1 MTDTKPQAVIEGVR
15 KVFADTYALYLKT
28 QNYHWNVTGP
38 HFPSLHALFESQYQ
52 ELTEPLDQLAERLR
66 ILGVTAPGTTEE
78 IRSLASIK
86 SGSADQPAEQ
96 MLTDLLAGH
105 TALLRNIKIVIR
117 TAEQAGDD
125 GTVGLLSDR
134 VASHEKTVWML
145 RSTLSQ

>member
-38 HFPSLHALFESQYQ
+38 HFPSLHALFETQYQ

-78 IRSLASIK
+78 IRSLASIN
-86 SGSADQPAEQ
+86 SGSAAQPAEQ
-96 MLTDLLAGH
+96 MLADLIAGH
-105 TALLRNIKIVIR
+105 TALLWSIKIVIR
-117 TAEQAGDD
+117 AAEQAGDD
-125 GTVGLLSDR
+125 GTVGLLSER
-134 VASHEKTVWML
+134 VASHEKAAWML

>member
-1 MTDTKPQAVIEGVR
+1 MPDPKSQAVIEGVR
-15 KVFADTYALYLKT
+15 KVFADTYAIYLKT

-38 HFPSLHALFESQYQ
+38 HFSSLHALFETQYQ
-52 ELTEPLDQLAERLR
+52 DLAEPLDKLAERLR

-96 MLTDLLAGH
+96 MLADLIAGH
-105 TALLRNIKIVIR
+105 TALLQSIKIVILA
-117 TAEQAGDD
+117 AEQAGDG
-125 GTVGLLSDR
+125 GTVGLLSER
-134 VASHEKTVWML
+134 VASHEKAVWML